1 MNVTVPSTVSA
12 GAVTSGGRLRSYVM
26 TSRTLTATATAVA
39 ALAACGATAQAAQAP
54 AFHLVGTPQL
64 YTIDQPRAGGPS
76 AYVVFA
82 GDRHLHEPRSIV
94 ARVAGRSGR
103 TYSVSDRCYRSAIVH
118 ETGQGGP
125 LPVVKAGQRYT
136 VTFSVRAG
144 ATGAKTTIATRRL
157 VARTWTPSSTPG
169 SLKTPRC

>member
-1 MNVTVPSTVSA
+1 
-12 GAVTSGGRLRSYVM
+12 M
-26 TSRTLTATATAVA
+26 TSRTLTAAATAAA
-39 ALAACGATAQAAQAP
+39 ALAACGTAAQAAQAP

-82 GDRHLHEPRSIV
+82 GDRHLHEPRSVV
-94 ARVAGRSGR
+94 ARVAGHSGR
-103 TYSVSDRCYRSAIVH
+103 TYAVGDRCYRSAIVH

-125 LPVVKAGQRYT
+125 LPVVEAGHRYT
-136 VTFSVRAG
+136 VTFSVRPG
-144 ATGAKTTIATRRL
+144 ATGRKTTIATRRL
-157 VARTWTPSSTPG
+157 VARMWTPPSAPG